1 MVCHTTTQSSPK
13 PITFIPTIT
22 MASRNP
28 EAASNSNPDGF
39 HASAPRD
46 EPLMSSGHQP
56 GKMVGND
63 AAPEFHAETL
73 PAGTAPPEHTFQ
85 PDYHAENVAQGGK
98 ASDTIGGATSAQVH
112 QGLGQPIQGQTS
124 SELRHD
130 GQSHRKNPGTGLDG
144 LKSGAQGKTVDSR
157 LPEHAGQ
164 RNLESDE
171 AQGGTRSNIPSAEER
186 IPDSA

>member
-1 MVCHTTTQSSPK
+1 
-13 PITFIPTIT
+13 

-56 GKMVGND
+56 GKM
-63 AAPEFHAETL
+63 
-73 PAGTAPPEHTFQ
+73 